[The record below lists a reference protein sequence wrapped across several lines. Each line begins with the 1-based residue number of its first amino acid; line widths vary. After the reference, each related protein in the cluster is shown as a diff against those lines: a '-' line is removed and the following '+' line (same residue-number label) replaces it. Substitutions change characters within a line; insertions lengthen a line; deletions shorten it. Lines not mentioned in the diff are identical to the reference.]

1 MTTRKRRE
9 PDPIDPEPID
19 ELRPEFANVLEDEL
33 VTLPDISDFWE
44 RKDAIQRLLSGSDR
58 ESPPDLDQRWKE
70 ALEVLPP
77 ALIEE
82 LRPVIF
88 EPETLP
94 GHRSALWVVLR
105 DWEFLRLDP
114 EKMIGHLAR
123 EHGHPAQPLVELDL
137 EELTRR
143 HNQSHADERERAEKV

>member
-1 MTTRKRRE
+1 MTARKRRE

-44 RKDAIQRLLSGSDR
+44 RKDAIKRLLPGSDR
-58 ESPPDLDQRWKE
+58 QPPADLEQRWRE
-70 ALEVLPP
+70 AVEVLPP
-77 ALIEE
+77 ALVEE

-88 EPETLP
+88 EPETRL
-94 GHRSALWVVLR
+94 GHQSALGAVLY

-114 EKMIGHLAR
+114 EKLLGHLAR

-137 EELTRR
+137 DELTRR
-143 HNQSHADERERAEKV
+143 HNQAHAEKV